1 MEREQFTFY
10 ASFAKAIQR
19 IRKAAD
25 RAAAYDA
32 IVNYAL
38 YEKEPDLDKLPDSV
52 CIVFDLI
59 RPNLDTSRRKA
70 QGGKATRQAEDT
82 AKINARQA
90 EDTGNKYKKEKE
102 VEIENKKENEIEI
115 EYESID
121 FNHSSLPDD
130 ARVIT
135 TAAGEKFS
143 VDELRD
149 RVRRIMRSEVPV

>member
-38 YEKEPDLDKLPDSV
+38 HETEPDFDKIPDSV

-70 QGGKATRQAEDT
+70 QGGKATRQTDDAE
-82 AKINARQA
+82 KIRERQT
-90 EDTGNKYKKEKE
+90 EDNGNKYKKEKE
-102 VEIENKKENEIEI
+102 VEIENKKENEIE
-115 EYESID
+115 YESID
-121 FNHSSLPDD
+121 FNNPSSLPDD

-135 TAAGEKFS
+135 TTDGRQFT
-143 VDELRD
+143 VDELHD
-149 RVRRIMRSEVPV
+149 RVRRIMRPEVTV